1 MKIDGYGSS
10 SIWVGTPG
18 VSPTRHSQDNRYFT
32 PFDML
37 TASDKQ
43 LVKAA
48 GWDVDADPEGIAAPE
63 GAKKLAGRIA
73 MDRHCGSITGVLDK
87 HYIQGIVDQQRA
99 GAPELVPFDVLFNA
113 LSYFDKTIGSM
124 RPGQIDEYA

>member
-1 MKIDGYGSS
+1 
-10 SIWVGTPG
+10 
-18 VSPTRHSQDNRYFT
+18 
-32 PFDML
+32 
-37 TASDKQ
+37 
-43 LVKAA
+43 
-48 GWDVDADPEGIAAPE
+48 
-63 GAKKLAGRIA
+63 

-113 LSYFDKTIGSM
+113 LSYFDKTKGGM